1 MREDTADQNRV
12 NAEIIGELNTPKE
25 TEIEEVACNKELSL
39 AKEFGAAKLL
49 GSSRKANKNPTS
61 RDISNPSARDDLSGT
76 PSLKLSRDMDGNRV
90 HKQKASC
97 SARSWTRRE
106 RISSKNNTAA
116 QVKLQGKKKSGCIG
130 GIPYGKFSKMIPS
143 NSQGR

>member
-1 MREDTADQNRV
+1 MV
-12 NAEIIGELNTPKE
+12 KYLFWP
-25 TEIEEVACNKELSL
+25 
-39 AKEFGAAKLL
+39 KLL

-116 QVKLQGKKKSGCIG
+116 QVKLQGKKKSGCIR